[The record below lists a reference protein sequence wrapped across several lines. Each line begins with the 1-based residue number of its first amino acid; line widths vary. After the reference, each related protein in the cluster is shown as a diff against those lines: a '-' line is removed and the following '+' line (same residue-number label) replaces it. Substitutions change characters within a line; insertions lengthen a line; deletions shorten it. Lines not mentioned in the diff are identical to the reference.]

1 MEQTKEEIEKLE
13 GLLTKCFDDLKARNP
28 NLNES
33 QISKKLGLTRST
45 FNRIKNVKASGRFD
59 TILRI
64 IIGSGNPECVLDFL
78 KIYDQELA
86 EKMSGALSVA
96 SKESDLR
103 WEDGEL
109 ERLLADPSHFV
120 AYLLSALPNGT
131 DKRQLMEV
139 LGMSGLDSI
148 KTLMDKGLV
157 KERAGRYF
165 IKGEDKTARS
175 FESAKH
181 HIPTYAK
188 HYRPGDQTPNRGY
201 LHSLSEGLN
210 QEGLRALQ
218 KSHRRFHQEVS
229 EIYNNENYRG
239 NIPSFSVAFNDTFT
253 KIDNNNKEEL

>member
-1 MEQTKEEIEKLE
+1 MEQTGQEVEKLE
-13 GLLTKCFDDLKARNP
+13 ELLSRCFDDLKARNP
-28 NLNES
+28 HLNES

-59 TILRI
+59 NILKI
-64 IIGSGNPECVLDFL
+64 IIGSGNPECVLEFL
-78 KIYDQELA
+78 KIYDPELA

-109 ERLLADPSHFV
+109 ERLLASPSHFV

-139 LGMSGLDSI
+139 LGMSGIDSI
-148 KTLMDKGLV
+148 KALMDKGLV
-157 KERAGRYF
+157 EERAERYF
-165 IKGEDKTARS
+165 LKDEDKMARS
-175 FESAKH
+175 FESIKY

-188 HYRPGDQTPNRGY
+188 HHRPGDQTPNRGY
-201 LHSLSEGLN
+201 VHSLSDGLNREGLK
-210 QEGLRALQ
+210 ALQ
-218 KSHRRFHQEVS
+218 KSHRKFHQEVS
-229 EIYNNENYRG
+229 QIYNNENYRG

-253 KIDNNNKEEL
+253 KIDNNKEKHQ